1 MNAQQF
7 LSYIRQPERLSTE
20 TLSPLKQLTQYVPY
34 CQISQALLALNQ
46 KLVDDILY
54 NDQFKKAVAYSGSR
68 LKLKYLL
75 EGQSET
81 PIYENLVLTEEGI
94 KADTTEVSETITE
107 VTLEESDNRIV
118 VVADEEILNIQ
129 VAQDS
134 AEINIEVDGNFNEGT
149 FEELRSVI
157 SKHLKVIISQD
168 EVEGINSESD
178 NMIQVAETQSEDVP
192 DNLSDNGA
200 EPSEEQSSGTSN
212 DQKNPELLSKKEL
225 IERFIKLE
233 PKISS
238 PKKEFFNPVD
248 KARQSCIDHDELV
261 SETLARV
268 QMQQGNIDKAIKI
281 YEKLILLYPEKRV
294 YFATQIKNI
303 EEQNKF

>member
-7 LSYIRQPERLSTE
+7 LLYIRQPERLSTE
-20 TLSPLKQLTQYVPY
+20 SLSSLKQLTQYVPY

-46 KLVDDILY
+46 KFVDDILY

-75 EGQSET
+75 EGQSEV
-81 PIYENLVLTEEGI
+81 PIYGNVVLTEEVV
-94 KADTTEVSETITE
+94 KTDTSEVSETTE
-107 VTLEESDNRIV
+107 MTVVESDNKM
-118 VVADEEILNIQ
+118 VAGPIDEMRDLQ
-129 VAQDS
+129 VAK
-134 AEINIEVDGNFNEGT
+134 DGDETNNELESSIDDGA
-149 FEELRSVI
+149 FEELRSII

-168 EVEGINSESD
+168 EFEEVKSESD
-178 NMIQVAETQSEDVP
+178 NMIQVTEMQCEDVLDDLP
-192 DNLSDNGA
+192 DNESM
-200 EPSEEQSSGTSN
+200 PSEEMASGTSQEQEN
-212 DQKNPELLSKKEL
+212 SELLSKQEL
-225 IERFIKLE
+225 IDRFIKLE

-238 PKKEFFNPVD
+238 PKREFFNPVD
-248 KARQSCIDHDELV
+248 KARQSSIDHDELV

-303 EEQNKF
+303 EEQN